1 MNSFDHHKRNCRVL
15 PGSAAPPRET
25 GLRNLKGGLIALA
38 LLIASAHAP
47 FNAALT
53 APLSGEQIVAGIQ
66 ARYGGLSS
74 LSADFTQVYRSAT
87 GRVLT
92 ESGRLLLKRPNKMRW
107 EYVDPEVKI
116 FISTGRKTYFFVPDD
131 RQVTE
136 SDIRESNDP
145 QLPFLFL
152 LRRSNIKKDFES
164 VEIAGDEN
172 PVRPGDVVIRVVARK
187 ASAEFRNILVEV
199 NPGNFQIVRVAR
211 IEPSDTR
218 NDFILSNVRENP
230 PAPEALFQFNAPAG
244 VQVMKG
250 G

>member
-1 MNSFDHHKRNCRVL
+1 MLRIWRRTIILVVL
-15 PGSAAPPRET
+15 SAV
-25 GLRNLKGGLIALA
+25 
-38 LLIASAHAP
+38 IASQAIARRSAHTQAVT
-47 FNAALT
+47 ASLSALQ
-53 APLSGEQIVAGIQ
+53 LVAGIQ
-66 ARYGGLSS
+66 ARYGGLIS
-74 LSADFTQVYRSAT
+74 LSADFTQVYRGAT

-199 NPGNFQIVRVAR
+199 NPGNFRIERIAR
-211 IEPSDTR
+211 IEPSGTR

-230 PAPEALFQFNAPAG
+230 PAPEALFQFKAPAG

-250 G
+250 D